1 MESSEI
7 EVYYDVEYLESILSV
22 YWRDDSQGLPS
33 FEEAT
38 DFAHLLSNEKDPYK
52 IRIVKR
58 TYETVLTIE

>member
-7 EVYYDVEYLESILSV
+7 EVYYDVEYLGSMLTATWMECA
-22 YWRDDSQGLPS
+22 QGCRTLVDAKS
-33 FEEAT
+33 FVKDLREEI
-38 DFAHLLSNEKDPYK
+38 NPYK